1 MTDPTALADLPIG
14 PGPDTRD
21 LARMQRR
28 TIVVLSAGQILG
40 GISFGATVSL
50 GAILAAT
57 ISGDDALSGLA
68 TASITLGTA
77 LTAVPLAALARRR
90 GRRPALATGMLIAL
104 VGVGLVVGAVATT
117 TFPMLLTGFVLIGA
131 GQAANLQSRFA
142 AADLA
147 TDASRA
153 RDLSLVVWATTIG
166 AVLGPNLVGPGEA
179 LGTLVG
185 MPGITGPYLFTIV
198 GQLLGI
204 ALYLVALRPDPL
216 LTAHQLIAARNQA
229 TDQITHVDRPRAAAF
244 ATVAIV
250 GAHMVMV
257 SIMAMTPIHLVHHGA
272 TLSVVGLTISLHIAG
287 MYALSPVF
295 GLLAD
300 RWGRIPTILLG
311 YGILGGC
318 VAVIALAQ
326 ASTTA
331 VTVAL
336 VLLGLGWSA
345 ATVAGA
351 ALLTESSAESLRT
364 RRQGRNDF
372 WMSLAGALGAV
383 GAGTALGWAGF
394 NGLAL
399 LALPILVAVTLL
411 SPLGRR

>member
-1 MTDPTALADLPIG
+1 MTEPTAIAHRPPGLDAEGLAAL
-14 PGPDTRD
+14 
-21 LARMQRR
+21 QRR
-28 TIVVLSAGQILG
+28 TIAVLSAGQVLG

-50 GAILAAT
+50 GAILAAKL
-57 ISGDDALSGLA
+57 SGDDALSGLA

-77 LTAVPLAALARRR
+77 ITAVPLAALARRR
-90 GRRPALATGMLIAL
+90 GRRPALTTGMVIAH
-104 VGVGLVVGAVATT
+104 VGVGLVITAVTLAA
-117 TFPMLLTGFVLIGA
+117 FPLLLTGFALIGA
-131 GQAANLQSRFA
+131 GQASNLQSRFA

-153 RDLSLVVWATTIG
+153 RDLSLVIWATTIG

-179 LGTLVG
+179 LGAALG
-185 MPGITGPYLFTIV
+185 MPQYTGPYLFTIAA
-198 GQLLGI
+198 QLLGI
-204 ALYLVALRPDPL
+204 TLLWTALRPDPL
-216 LTAHQLIAARNQA
+216 LTAHQVIAARA
-229 TDQITHVDRPRAAAF
+229 AGSAEITHVDRPRAAAF
-244 ATVAIV
+244 ASVAII
-250 GAHMVMV
+250 GAHAVMV

-272 TLSVVGLTISLHIAG
+272 DLTVVGLTISLHIAG

-295 GLLAD
+295 GVLAD
-300 RWGRIPTILLG
+300 RWGRVPTILLG
-311 YGILGGC
+311 YAILAGC
-318 VAVIALAQ
+318 VAVIAFDPHSA
-326 ASTTA
+326 TA

-372 WMSLAGALGAV
+372 WMSIAGALGAI
-383 GAGTALGWAGF
+383 GAGGALGWAGF

-399 LALPILVAVTLL
+399 LALPVLVAVVLL
-411 SPLGRR
+411 SPLARR

>member
-1 MTDPTALADLPIG
+1 MTEPATLADQPPRL
-14 PGPDTRD
+14 DAHR
-21 LARMQRR
+21 LAALQRR
-28 TIVVLSAGQILG
+28 TIAVLSAGQILG

-50 GAILAAT
+50 GAILAAKL
-57 ISGDDALSGLA
+57 SGDDALSGLA

-90 GRRPALATGMLIAL
+90 GRRPALATGMLVAL
-104 VGVGLVVGAVATT
+104 VGVGLVITAVTVAA
-117 TFPMLLTGFVLIGA
+117 FPVLLVGFVLIGA

-142 AADLA
+142 ATDLA
-147 TDASRA
+147 TDASRG

-166 AVLGPNLVGPGEA
+166 AVLGPNLVGPGET
-179 LGTLVG
+179 LGARLG
-185 MPGITGPYLFTIV
+185 MPEYTGPYLFTIV
-198 GQLLGI
+198 AQLSGL
-204 ALYLVALRPDPL
+204 ALLLVALRPDPL
-216 LTAHQLIAARNQA
+216 LTAHQEVAARA
-229 TDQITHVDRPRAAAF
+229 PGSTEITHADRPRAAAF

-250 GAHMVMV
+250 GAHAVMV

-272 TLSVVGLTISLHIAG
+272 TLTVVGLTISLHIAG

-295 GLLAD
+295 GVLAD
-300 RWGRIPTILLG
+300 RWGRVPTILLG
-311 YGILGGC
+311 YAILAGC
-318 VAVIALAQ
+318 VAVIALGQ
-326 ASTTA
+326 HNTTA

-351 ALLTESSAESLRT
+351 TLLTESSAETLRT

-372 WMSLAGALGAV
+372 WMSIAGAIGAI
-383 GAGTALGWAGF
+383 GAGGALSWAGF

-399 LALPILVAVTLL
+399 LALPVLIAVTAL
-411 SPLGRR
+411 SPFARR

>member
-1 MTDPTALADLPIG
+1 MTEPTTAPCPPGLDADGIAAL
-14 PGPDTRD
+14 
-21 LARMQRR
+21 QRR
-28 TIVVLSAGQILG
+28 TIVVLSAGQVLG

-50 GAILAAT
+50 GAILAAKL
-57 ISGDDALSGLA
+57 SGDDTLSGLA

-90 GRRPALATGMLIAL
+90 GRRPALATGMLVAL
-104 VGVGLVVGAVATT
+104 VGVGVVITAITISA
-117 TFPMLLTGFVLIGA
+117 FPLLLTGFVLIGA
-131 GQAANLQSRFA
+131 GQASNLQSRFA

-153 RDLSLVVWATTIG
+153 RDLSLVIWATTIG

-179 LGTLVG
+179 LGATLG
-185 MPGITGPYLFTIV
+185 MPQYTGPYLFTIAA
-198 GQLLGI
+198 QLLG
-204 ALYLVALRPDPL
+204 LTLLWTALRPDPL
-216 LTAHQLIAARNQA
+216 LTAHQVIAAR
-229 TDQITHVDRPRAAAF
+229 TVGSEDITHVDRPRAAAF
-244 ATVAIV
+244 ASVAII
-250 GAHMVMV
+250 GAHAVMV

-272 TLSVVGLTISLHIAG
+272 DLTIVGLTISLHIAG

-295 GLLAD
+295 GVLAD
-300 RWGRIPTILLG
+300 RWGRVQTILLG
-311 YGILGGC
+311 YAILAGC
-318 VAVIALAQ
+318 VAVIALSAH
-326 ASTTA
+326 STTA

-372 WMSLAGALGAV
+372 LMSIAGALGAI
-383 GAGTALGWAGF
+383 GAGGALGWAGF

-399 LALPILVAVTLL
+399 LALPILAVVALL
-411 SPLGRR
+411 SPMGRR

>member
-1 MTDPTALADLPIG
+1 
-14 PGPDTRD
+14 
-21 LARMQRR
+21 
-28 TIVVLSAGQILG
+28 
-40 GISFGATVSL
+40 
-50 GAILAAT
+50 
-57 ISGDDALSGLA
+57 
-68 TASITLGTA
+68 
-77 LTAVPLAALARRR
+77 
-90 GRRPALATGMLIAL
+90 MLIAL
-104 VGVGLVVGAVATT
+104 AGVGLVIAAVTVSN
-117 TFPMLLTGFVLIGA
+117 FPLLLSGFVLIGA

-153 RDLSLVVWATTIG
+153 RDLSLVVWATTVG

-179 LGTLVG
+179 LGAHLG
-185 MPGITGPYLFTIV
+185 MPEYTGPYLFTIV
-198 GQLLGI
+198 AQLLG
-204 ALYLVALRPDPL
+204 LTLLWTALRPDPL
-216 LTAHQLIAARNQA
+216 LTAHQVIATRQPGSAE
-229 TDQITHVDRPRAAAF
+229 ITHADRPRAAAF

-250 GAHMVMV
+250 GAHAVMV

-272 TLSVVGLTISLHIAG
+272 SLTVVGLTISLHIAG

-295 GLLAD
+295 GILAD
-300 RWGRIPTILLG
+300 RWGRVPTILLG
-311 YGILGGC
+311 YAILAGC
-318 VAVIALAQ
+318 VAVIAVDQ
-326 ASTTA
+326 HSTPA

-351 ALLTESSAESLRT
+351 ALLTESSAEALRT

-372 WMSLAGALGAV
+372 WMSLAGALGAI
-383 GAGTALGWAGF
+383 GAGGALSWAGF

-399 LALPILVAVTLL
+399 LALPVLAVVMLL

>member
-1 MTDPTALADLPIG
+1 MTDPTALAGSPQALG
-14 PGPDTRD
+14 AHG
-21 LARMQRR
+21 LAALQRR
-28 TIVVLSAGQILG
+28 TIAVLSGGQILG

-50 GAILAAT
+50 GAILAAKL
-57 ISGDDALSGLA
+57 SGDDALSGLA

-77 LTAVPLAALARRR
+77 LTAVPLAALARRH
-90 GRRPALATGMLIAL
+90 GRRPALTTGMLIAL
-104 VGVGLVVGAVATT
+104 LGVGLVLAAVTISS
-117 TFPMLLTGFVLIGA
+117 FPLLLAGFALIGA

-147 TDASRA
+147 TDASRG

-179 LGTLVG
+179 LGARLG
-185 MPGITGPYLFTIV
+185 MPGYTGPYLFTIV
-198 GQLLGI
+198 AQLLGI
-204 ALYLVALRPDPL
+204 ALLWTALRPDPL
-216 LTAHQLIAARNQA
+216 LTAHQMVAAVEPGGEE
-229 TDQITHVDRPRAAAF
+229 ITHGDRPRAAAF

-250 GAHMVMV
+250 GAHAVMV

-272 TLSVVGLTISLHIAG
+272 GLTVVGLTISLHIAG
-287 MYALSPVF
+287 MFALSPVF
-295 GLLAD
+295 GILAD
-300 RWGRIPTILLG
+300 RWGRVPTILLG
-311 YGILGGC
+311 YAVLAGC
-318 VAVIALAQ
+318 VAVIAVAQ
-326 ASTTA
+326 HDTTA

-383 GAGTALGWAGF
+383 GAGGALSWAGF
-394 NGLAL
+394 DGLAL
-399 LALPILVAVTLL
+399 LALPVLVVVVLL
-411 SPLGRR
+411 SPLARR

>member
-1 MTDPTALADLPIG
+1 MTDPPSVADRRL
-14 PGPDTRD
+14 GPD
-21 LARMQRR
+21 ANHVAGVQRR
-28 TIVVLSAGQILG
+28 TIVVLSAGQVLG

-50 GAILAAT
+50 GAILAAEL
-57 ISGDDALSGLA
+57 SGDDALSGLA

-90 GRRPALATGMLIAL
+90 GRRPALATGMLGAL
-104 VGVGLVVGAVATT
+104 VGVGLVVAAVTIAS
-117 TFPMLLTGFVLIGA
+117 FPLLLAGFVLIGA

-147 TDASRA
+147 TDASRG

-179 LGTLVG
+179 LGARLG
-185 MPGITGPYLFTIV
+185 MPEYTGPYLFTIV
-198 GQLLGI
+198 AQLLGI
-204 ALYLVALRPDPL
+204 TLLWTALRPDPL
-216 LTAHQLIAARNQA
+216 LTAQQMIAAQEPGS
-229 TDQITHVDRPRAAAF
+229 DDITHVDRPRAAGF

-250 GAHMVMV
+250 GAHAVMV

-272 TLSVVGLTISLHIAG
+272 TLTLVGLTISLHIAG
-287 MYALSPVF
+287 MFALSPVF
-295 GLLAD
+295 GILAD
-300 RWGRIPTILLG
+300 RWGRVPTILLG
-311 YGILGGC
+311 FAILAGC
-318 VAVIALAQ
+318 VAVIAFGHHD
-326 ASTTA
+326 TTA

-372 WMSLAGALGAV
+372 WMSMAGALGAV
-383 GAGTALGWAGF
+383 GAGGALSWVGF

-399 LALPILVAVTLL
+399 LALPILAAVVLL

>member
-1 MTDPTALADLPIG
+1 MEDPPDAGELSAL
-14 PGPDTRD
+14 
-21 LARMQRR
+21 QRR
-28 TIVVLSAGQILG
+28 TIAVLSAGQILG

-50 GAILAAT
+50 GAILAAKL
-57 ISGDDALSGLA
+57 SGDDALSGLA

-104 VGVGLVVGAVATT
+104 AGVGLVIAAVTVSN
-117 TFPMLLTGFVLIGA
+117 FPLLLSGFVLIGA

-153 RDLSLVVWATTIG
+153 RDLSLVVWATTVG

-179 LGTLVG
+179 LGAHLG
-185 MPGITGPYLFTIV
+185 MPEYTGPYLFTIV
-198 GQLLGI
+198 AQLLG
-204 ALYLVALRPDPL
+204 LTLLWTALRPDPL
-216 LTAHQLIAARNQA
+216 LTAHQVIATRQPGS
-229 TDQITHVDRPRAAAF
+229 TEITHADRPRAAAF

-250 GAHMVMV
+250 GAHAVMV

-272 TLSVVGLTISLHIAG
+272 SLTVVGLTISLHIAG

-295 GLLAD
+295 GILAD
-300 RWGRIPTILLG
+300 RWGRVPTILLG
-311 YGILGGC
+311 YAILAGC
-318 VAVIALAQ
+318 VAVIAVDQ
-326 ASTTA
+326 HSTPA

-351 ALLTESSAESLRT
+351 ALLTESSAEALRT

-372 WMSLAGALGAV
+372 WMSMAGALGAI
-383 GAGTALGWAGF
+383 GAGGALSWAGF
-394 NGLAL
+394 DGLAL
-399 LALPILVAVTLL
+399 LALPVLAAVMLL